1 MYKNMSRRAFMST
14 TFLGAGAVAFSS
26 EISPFLSISNISS
39 YSSAKNNQKKLIAT
53 TDYACNIGQCIFRKS
68 HLDDMHKYLAAI
80 GVTRH
85 HWIYEPTWDHY
96 DIYPDGFDLLSEA
109 VKSAHAHGIE
119 FYAEIKPFEGGGDG
133 NTFPHTLPFPE
144 GVCALKDIRGIYTAA
159 RPFTAA
165 NPHFSLKRRPGT
177 CEEEEPV
184 SAIRLVKNDNQ
195 PTRIKPEHLSIWTS
209 KTNNRFEKYTGPV
222 SFRETLEWRSA
233 YPKSKECRVL
243 HLEKLQ
249 IPDDHKYILIRCS
262 LSGFGGDFTNERGSI
277 IELQSKNGH
286 IIPFIVSTGKV
297 EFEIHQKMATLP
309 LQEKINRY
317 FRLPEVKK
325 IFHNPEKG
333 KWHYQDFYSF
343 DENIRINVPYTF
355 DREGYLAVACGKP
368 EYMLGNLHPIYPEV
382 REHWLDMIRF
392 CLDKGMDGINIRTA
406 NHTRS
411 PEDWEYGFN
420 DPVLA
425 AAGGKTDYPTI
436 RRINGNAYTQFLREA
451 RNLVKNRGKIISIQL
466 YSQMLM
472 PDDRVGR
479 SNYIPP
485 NFEWQWETW
494 VREIADELEFR
505 GAWTLRPENL
515 RQVVETFSNVIRETG
530 KPFYFQGNMKEISF
544 DGPFY
549 FTAAEMKQTTNDPS
563 IQGFVLYETNKF
575 TRLNKAGHL
584 EGSPEL
590 EKLLRNDLSQK

>member
-1 MYKNMSRRAFMST
+1 M
-14 TFLGAGAVAFSS
+14 
-26 EISPFLSISNISS
+26 
-39 YSSAKNNQKKLIAT
+39 KLIAT
-53 TDYACNIGQCIFRKS
+53 TDYACNIGQCFYRRS
-68 HLDDMHKYLAAI
+68 HLDEMHKYLASI

-96 DIYPDGFDLLSEA
+96 GIYDDGFDLLAEA

-133 NTFPHTLPFPE
+133 NSFPHTLPFPE

-177 CEEEEPV
+177 YEVKGPV
-184 SAIRLVKNDNQ
+184 STIRLVKNDDKL
-195 PTRIKPEHLSIWTS
+195 TRIRPEYLSIWIS
-209 KTNNRFEKYTGPV
+209 KTNNRFEQYKGPV
-222 SFRETLEWRSA
+222 SFRESVEWRQA
-233 YPKSKECRVL
+233 YPKSKECRIL
-243 HLEKLQ
+243 HLEGLQ
-249 IPDDHKYILIRCS
+249 IPDGYNYILVRCS
-262 LSGFGGDFTNERGSI
+262 LADRNGDFTNERGSI
-277 IELQSKNGH
+277 IELQSKDGSV
-286 IIPFIVSTGKV
+286 IPSVISTGKV
-297 EFEIHQKMATLP
+297 DFEEHQRSCTSP
-309 LQEKINRY
+309 LNEKITRY
-317 FRLPEVKK
+317 FRLPEVCE
-325 IFHNPEKG
+325 IFHDTDKG

-343 DENIRINVPYTF
+343 DETVRINVPYTL
-355 DREGYLAVACGKP
+355 DREGYIAVACGKP

-382 REHWLDMIRF
+382 RAHWLDMIRH

-420 DPVLA
+420 DLVLEIA
-425 AAGGKTDYPTI
+425 NGKTDYPTI
-436 RRINGNAYTQFLREA
+436 RRINGDAYTQFLREA
-451 RNLVKNRGKIISIQL
+451 RDLIKNRGKSISIQL

-472 PDDRVGR
+472 PDNRIGR
-479 SNYIPP
+479 TNYIPP

-515 RQVVETFSNVIRETG
+515 SQVIETFGAITREAG
-530 KPFYFQGNMKEISF
+530 KPFCFQGNMKEISF
-544 DGPFY
+544 EGPLH
-549 FTAAEMKQTTNDPS
+549 FTGMEIDKISKDPS
-563 IQGFVLYETNKF
+563 INGFVLYETNKF
-575 TRLNKAGHL
+575 TRLNKAGQI

-590 EKLLRNDLSQK
+590 KRLLEKYRFTEK